1 MHCLTELDFNFK
13 LIKDH
18 GYNML
23 LQLPFIKTQEKLYK
37 NVNENRFFMH
47 IFMQIF
53 MHLKLLF
60 LCGFS

>member
-47 IFMQIF
+47 IFM
-53 MHLKLLF
+53 
-60 LCGFS
+60 